1 MEFASMFISPAYAQ
15 AAGGGGG
22 SDFLIQLL
30 PLVLIF
36 VVFYF
41 LIIRPQQKKVKDHK
55 AMIDALKRGDRI
67 VTSGGIIG
75 TVQRVVDDR
84 EAVIEIADGV
94 RVRIIRSMVADIIAK
109 TATSHGEDKA
119 DKAEKAEKK
128 APSGP
133 TYWQILGV
141 PENAGQAEVD
151 TAAAAKADDAAAAE
165 AIDTLKDPVKRKLY
179 SRLGH
184 DEFVATLKD

>member
-1 MEFASMFISPAYAQ
+1 MFISPAYAQ

-22 SDFLIQLL
+22 SDFLVQLL

-36 VVFYF
+36 VVFYL
-41 LIIRPQQKKVKDHK
+41 LIIRPQQKKAKEHK
-55 AMIDALKRGDRI
+55 AMIDALKRGDRV
-67 VTSGGIIG
+67 VTGGGLIG

-94 RVRIIRSMVADIIAK
+94 RVRILRAMVVEITAK
-109 TATSHGEDKA
+109 PGASASEEKP
-119 DKAEKAEKK
+119 EKAEKK
-128 APSGP
+128 VPSGP

-151 TAAAAKADDAAAAE
+151 TAAAAKADDPTAAE

-179 SRLGH
+179 ARLGH